1 MYLGLDFGT
10 SSVKGVLIDG
20 TQKIIATASA
30 PLKVSRPHPGWS
42 EQNPEDWWKACNAVV
57 KSLGKMK
64 PKAIAAVEGIGL
76 SGQQHGATLLDAAG
90 KALRPCILW
99 NDARSFKECEEI
111 MAREPGAVPLAGNIP
126 LAGYTAPKLVWVKK
140 NEPRIFAKVAKVL
153 LPKDYIRFRMTGEY
167 ASDMSD
173 SSGTF
178 WLDIAKRE
186 WSDMLLAASDMRRDQ
201 MPKLYEGTDP
211 TGRLTPAVAKAW
223 NMPKRPVVAGGGG
236 DNAAAACG
244 IGAVTDNSAL
254 VSIGTSG
261 VLFVSND
268 RFRPN
273 AGRMVHAFCH
283 AVPDTWH
290 QMGVILSAAASL
302 EWLAGILGTPAPK
315 LIAAL
320 GKTLSAPSPA
330 LFLPYL
336 SGERTPVGDAQVR
349 GLIMGLGHESD
360 HKMLTHAALDAVAF
374 AFRDSLEALK
384 DAGTKVKR
392 VTAVGGGS
400 RSDLWL
406 EIIAT
411 VLGVPVDLPAAGDV
425 GGAFGAAR
433 LGLIAATG
441 ADFRKVLTAPKTART
456 IKPNARARQAYE
468 AQYRRYTQIYPAIKE
483 IYRS

>member
-10 SSVKGVLIDG
+10 SSVKGVLIDAK
-20 TQKIIATASA
+20 QKIIATASA
-30 PLKVSRPHPGWS
+30 GLTVSRPHSGWS
-42 EQNPEDWWKACNAVV
+42 EQAPEDWWKACNKVV
-57 KSLGKMK
+57 KTLGKMK

-76 SGQQHGATLLDAAG
+76 SGQQHGATLLDKDG
-90 KALRPCILW
+90 KPLRPCILW
-99 NDARSFKECEEI
+99 NDARSFKECEDI
-111 MAREPGAVPLAGNIP
+111 MTKEPGAVPLAGNIP

-140 NEPRIFAKVAKVL
+140 NEPKIFSKVAKVL
-153 LPKDYIRFRMTGEY
+153 LPKDYIRFRMTGDY

-178 WLDIAKRE
+178 WLDIARRN
-186 WSDMLLAASDMRRDQ
+186 WSPLLLNASDMSLDQ
-201 MPKLYEGTDP
+201 MPKLYEGTDA
-211 TGRLTPAVAKAW
+211 TGQLTASVARAW
-223 NMPKRPVVAGGGG
+223 GMPKRPVVAGGGG

-244 IGAVTDNSAL
+244 IGAVKDNAAL

-261 VLFVSND
+261 VIFVSND
-268 RFRPN
+268 KFRPN

-283 AVPDTWH
+283 AVPNTWH

-302 EWLAGILGTPAPK
+302 EWLAGILGAPAPK
-315 LIAAL
+315 LTGAL
-320 GKTLSAPSPA
+320 GSKLTGPSPA

-349 GLIMGLGHESD
+349 GLIMGLGHETD
-360 HKMLTHAALDAVAF
+360 KKILTHAALDAVAF
-374 AFRDSLEALK
+374 CFRDCFDALK
-384 DAGTKVKR
+384 DAGTEVKR

-400 RSDLWL
+400 KSELWL
-406 EIIAT
+406 KIIAT
-411 VLGVPVDLPAAGDV
+411 VLNVPVDLPAAGDV

-456 IKPNARARQAYE
+456 IKPEAKARAAYE
-468 AQYRRYTQIYPAIKE
+468 DHYRRYTQIYPAIKE
-483 IYRS
+483 IYR

>member
-10 SSVKGVLIDG
+10 SSVKGVLIDAK
-20 TQKIIATASA
+20 QKIVATASA
-30 PLKVSRPHPGWS
+30 PLKVSRPQPGWS
-42 EQNPEDWWKACNAVV
+42 EQNPEDWWKACNTVV
-57 KSLGKMK
+57 KTLGKMK

-76 SGQQHGATLLDAAG
+76 SGQQHGATLLGKDG

-99 NDARSFKECEEI
+99 NDARSFRECEDIEKAESR
-111 MAREPGAVPLAGNIP
+111 AREISGNIP
-126 LAGYTAPKLVWVKK
+126 LAGFTAPKLLWVKK
-140 NEPRIFAKVAKVL
+140 HEPKIFSQVAKVL
-153 LPKDYIRFRMTGEY
+153 LPKDYIRFRMTGDY

-173 SSGTF
+173 SSGTY
-178 WLDIAKRE
+178 WLDIARRD
-186 WSDMLLAASDMRRDQ
+186 WSDKLLAAGSMSIDQ
-201 MPKLYEGTDP
+201 MPKLYEGTDA
-211 TGRLTPAVAKAW
+211 TGRLTPAVAKSW
-223 NMPKRPVVAGGGG
+223 GMPKRPVVAGGGG

-268 RFRPN
+268 TFRPN
-273 AGRMVHAFCH
+273 AGRAVHAFCH
-283 AVPDTWH
+283 AVPGTWH

-302 EWLAGILGTPAPK
+302 EWLATILGKPAPM
-315 LIAAL
+315 LTAAL
-320 GKTLSAPSPA
+320 GNTLTGPSPA
-330 LFLPYL
+330 LMLPYL
-336 SGERTPVGDAQVR
+336 SGERTPVADAQVR

-360 HKMLTHAALDAVAF
+360 HKTLTHAALDAVAF

-384 DAGTKVKR
+384 DAGTEVTR

-400 RSDLWL
+400 KSELWL
-406 EIIAT
+406 KIIAT

-441 ADFRKVLTAPKTART
+441 VDFRKVLTAPKTART
-456 IKPNARARQAYE
+456 IKPEPKARDAYE
-468 AQYRRYTQIYPAIKE
+468 AHYRRYASIYPAIKE
-483 IYRS
+483 IYR

>member
-10 SSVKGVLIDG
+10 SSVKGVLIDAK
-20 TQKIIATASA
+20 QKIVATASA
-30 PLKVSRPHPGWS
+30 PLKVSRPQPGWS
-42 EQNPEDWWKACNAVV
+42 EQSPEDWWKACNTVV
-57 KSLGKMK
+57 KTLGKMK

-76 SGQQHGATLLDAAG
+76 SGQQHGATLLGKDG

-99 NDARSFKECEEI
+99 NDARSFRECEDIEKAESR
-111 MAREPGAVPLAGNIP
+111 AREISGNIP
-126 LAGYTAPKLVWVKK
+126 LAGFTAPKLLWVKK
-140 NEPRIFAKVAKVL
+140 HEPKIFAQVAKVL
-153 LPKDYIRFRMTGEY
+153 LPKDYIRFRMTGDY

-173 SSGTF
+173 SSGTY
-178 WLDIAKRE
+178 WLDIAKRD
-186 WSDMLLAASDMRRDQ
+186 WSDKLLAAGSMSIDQ
-201 MPKLYEGTDP
+201 MPKLYEGTDA
-211 TGRLTPAVAKAW
+211 TGRLTPAVAKSW
-223 NMPKRPVVAGGGG
+223 GMPKRPVVAGGGG

-268 RFRPN
+268 TFRPN
-273 AGRMVHAFCH
+273 AGRAVHAFCH
-283 AVPDTWH
+283 AVPGTWH

-302 EWLAGILGTPAPK
+302 EWLATILGKPAPK
-315 LIAAL
+315 LTGAL
-320 GKTLSAPSPA
+320 GNTLTGPSPA
-330 LFLPYL
+330 LMLPYL
-336 SGERTPVGDAQVR
+336 SGERTPVADAQVR

-360 HKMLTHAALDAVAF
+360 HKTLTHAALDAVAF

-384 DAGTKVKR
+384 DAGTEVKR

-400 RSDLWL
+400 KSELWL
-406 EIIAT
+406 KIIAT

-441 ADFRKVLTAPKTART
+441 VDFRKVLTAPKTART
-456 IKPNARARQAYE
+456 IKPEPKARDAYE
-468 AQYRRYTQIYPAIKE
+468 AHYRRYASIYPAIKE
-483 IYRS
+483 IYR

>member
-1 MYLGLDFGT
+1 
-10 SSVKGVLIDG
+10 
-20 TQKIIATASA
+20 
-30 PLKVSRPHPGWS
+30 
-42 EQNPEDWWKACNAVV
+42 
-57 KSLGKMK
+57 MK
-64 PKAIAAVEGIGL
+64 KHEPK
-76 SGQQHGATLLDAAG
+76 T
-90 KALRPCILW
+90 
-99 NDARSFKECEEI
+99 
-111 MAREPGAVPLAGNIP
+111 
-126 LAGYTAPKLVWVKK
+126 
-140 NEPRIFAKVAKVL
+140 FAKVAKVL

-173 SSGTF
+173 SSGTY
-178 WLDIAKRE
+178 WLDIAKRS
-186 WSDMLLAASDMRRDQ
+186 WSDILLNASDMSLDQ
-201 MPKLYEGTDP
+201 MPKLFEGTDA
-211 TGRLTPAVAKAW
+211 TGQLTPAVARAW
-223 NMPKRPVVAGGGG
+223 GMPKRPVVAGGGG

-261 VLFVSND
+261 VMFVSND
-268 RFRPN
+268 KFRPN

-302 EWLAGILGTPAPK
+302 EWLAGILGAPAPK
-315 LIAAL
+315 LTGAL
-320 GKTLSAPSPA
+320 GKTLTGPSPA

-349 GLIMGLGHESD
+349 GLIMGLGHETD
-360 HKMLTHAALDAVAF
+360 HKTLTHAALDAVAF
-374 AFRDSLEALK
+374 AFRDSFEALK
-384 DAGTKVKR
+384 DAGTEVKR

-400 RSDLWL
+400 KSELWL
-406 EIIAT
+406 KIIAT

-456 IKPNARARQAYE
+456 IKPEKKAQAAYE
-468 AQYRRYTQIYPAIKE
+468 AQYRRYVQIYPAIKE
-483 IYRS
+483 IYR

>member
-10 SSVKGVLIDG
+10 SSVKGVLIDAK
-20 TQKIIATASA
+20 QKIVATASA
-30 PLKVSRPHPGWS
+30 PLKVSRPQPGWS
-42 EQNPEDWWKACNAVV
+42 EQNPEDWWKACNTVV
-57 KSLGKMK
+57 KTLGKMK

-76 SGQQHGATLLDAAG
+76 SGQQHGATLLGKDG

-99 NDARSFKECEEI
+99 NDARSFRECEDIEKAESR
-111 MAREPGAVPLAGNIP
+111 AREISGNIP
-126 LAGYTAPKLVWVKK
+126 LAGFTAPKLLWVKK
-140 NEPRIFAKVAKVL
+140 HEPKIFAQVAKVL
-153 LPKDYIRFRMTGEY
+153 LPKDYIRFRMTGDY

-173 SSGTF
+173 SSGTY
-178 WLDIAKRE
+178 WLDIAKRD
-186 WSDMLLAASDMRRDQ
+186 WSDKLLAAGSMSIDQ
-201 MPKLYEGTDP
+201 MPKLYEGTDA
-211 TGRLTPAVAKAW
+211 TGRLTPAVAKSW
-223 NMPKRPVVAGGGG
+223 GMPKRPVVAGGGG

-268 RFRPN
+268 TFRPN
-273 AGRMVHAFCH
+273 AGRAVHAFCH
-283 AVPDTWH
+283 AVPGTWH

-302 EWLAGILGTPAPK
+302 EWLSTILGKPAPK
-315 LIAAL
+315 LTGAL
-320 GKTLSAPSPA
+320 GNTLTGPSPA
-330 LFLPYL
+330 LMLPSL
-336 SGERTPVGDAQVR
+336 SGERTPVADAQVR

-360 HKMLTHAALDAVAF
+360 HKTLTHAALDAVAF

-384 DAGTKVKR
+384 DAGTEVKR

-400 RSDLWL
+400 KSELWL
-406 EIIAT
+406 KIIAT

-456 IKPNARARQAYE
+456 IKPEPKARDAYE
-468 AQYRRYTQIYPAIKE
+468 AHYRRYASIYPAIKE
-483 IYRS
+483 IYR

>member
-10 SSVKGVLIDG
+10 SSVKGVLIDAK
-20 TQKIIATASA
+20 QKIVATASA
-30 PLKVSRPHPGWS
+30 PLKVSRPQPGWS
-42 EQNPEDWWKACNAVV
+42 EQSPEDWWKACNTVV
-57 KSLGKMK
+57 KTLGKMK

-76 SGQQHGATLLDAAG
+76 SGQQHGATLLGKDG

-99 NDARSFKECEEI
+99 NDARSFRECEDIEKAESR
-111 MAREPGAVPLAGNIP
+111 AREISGNIP
-126 LAGYTAPKLVWVKK
+126 LAGFTAPKLLWVKK
-140 NEPRIFAKVAKVL
+140 HEPKIFSQVAKVL
-153 LPKDYIRFRMTGEY
+153 LPKDYIRFRMTGDY

-173 SSGTF
+173 SSGTY
-178 WLDIAKRE
+178 WLDIARRD
-186 WSDMLLAASDMRRDQ
+186 WSDKLLAAGSMSIDQ
-201 MPKLYEGTDP
+201 MPKLYEGTDA
-211 TGRLTPAVAKAW
+211 TGRLTPAVAKSW
-223 NMPKRPVVAGGGG
+223 GMPKRPVVAGGGG

-268 RFRPN
+268 TFRPN
-273 AGRMVHAFCH
+273 AGRAVHAFCH
-283 AVPDTWH
+283 AVPGTWH

-302 EWLAGILGTPAPK
+302 EWLATILGKPAPM
-315 LIAAL
+315 LTAAL
-320 GKTLSAPSPA
+320 GNTLTGPSPA
-330 LFLPYL
+330 LMLPYL
-336 SGERTPVGDAQVR
+336 SGERTPVADAQVR

-360 HKMLTHAALDAVAF
+360 HKTLTHAALDAVAF

-384 DAGTKVKR
+384 DAGTEVKR

-400 RSDLWL
+400 KSELWL
-406 EIIAT
+406 KIIAT

-441 ADFRKVLTAPKTART
+441 VDFRKVLTAPKTART
-456 IKPNARARQAYE
+456 IKPEPKARDAYE
-468 AQYRRYTQIYPAIKE
+468 AHYRRYASIYPAIKE
-483 IYRS
+483 IYR

>member
-10 SSVKGVLIDG
+10 SSVKGVLIDA

-42 EQNPEDWWKACNAVV
+42 EQNPEDWWKACNIVV
-57 KSLGKMK
+57 KTLGRMK
-64 PKAIAAVEGIGL
+64 PKAVAAVEGIGL
-76 SGQQHGATLLDAAG
+76 SGQQHGATLLDAGG

-111 MAREPGAVPLAGNIP
+111 MAREPKAVPLAGNVP

-140 NEPRIFAKVAKVL
+140 HEPRIFDKVAKVL
-153 LPKDYIRFRMTGEY
+153 LPKDYIRFRMTGDY

-186 WSDMLLAASDMRRDQ
+186 WSDLLLAASDMRRDQ
-201 MPKLYEGTDP
+201 MPKPYEGTDATEP
-211 TGRLTPAVAKAW
+211 LTPAVATAW

-302 EWLAGILGTPAPK
+302 EWLAGILGAPAPK
-315 LIAAL
+315 LIGAL
-320 GKTLSAPSPA
+320 GKTLAGPSPA

-349 GLIMGLGHESD
+349 GLIMGLGHETD

-406 EIIAT
+406 QIIAT

-456 IKPNARARQAYE
+456 IKPNAKAREAYE

-483 IYRS
+483 IYR